1 MMTRKNPNLWI
12 WLLGGVGCGVWLL
25 LRTPAPLSTLLL
37 FSVLGL
43 WLSLGLRGILQPLA
57 LPAPLRLPVQLMIL
71 MLLILSALQFRQV
84 TVRSTLDV
92 AAALLLGAWLLL
104 GLLLKTGRPFEHIPT
119 PAQTEIPTRVRL
131 LPTVCG
137 VLLLGAVAAGGSN
150 TFGFD
155 ALLPIGV
162 ELLFLVAGIGL
173 IVVGLSGVRREA
185 AAHPTETVRAVPRFT
200 LPTAALLLITLLAL
214 LLRVWNLELAVH
226 LFVDEINFALP
237 ARLLYLGED
246 RPLLLPFSGV
256 FAFPHLY
263 PYVQSFGIGL
273 FGMSLTAIRLFS
285 AVLGTLTIPAVYWLA
300 REFCITQSPQSPR
313 TVDRRSAAIFALLAA
328 LLLAVFPP
336 HIHYSRLALN
346 NIADPLFGV
355 LALAG
360 LLRGLRTGDRWSYAV
375 GGVCLG
381 LTQYFYEGGRLI
393 YPPLV
398 VIWLF
403 GVVVLG
409 RRYGI
414 AIRRLWLF
422 FAAALIVAAP
432 IYITLLG
439 RGIPLASRLEREAI
453 GGSYWQRKADVD
465 QLQPFSEHTL
475 LPLLI
480 YVREADR
487 SLFYGG
493 EQPLVLVFA
502 VPFLLLGTGVSV
514 WRVILPGARA
524 GYFLLLTWSGLV
536 YFGNALL
543 ALSAI
548 SARYVVVFP
557 ALALLIAVGVREVW
571 LWIAVDAHQWQ
582 VKQMIR
588 LGFSGGVLA
597 LCLAQAIYY
606 FDGHL
611 TFYNQQTRPQIDAT
625 DVLFRARD
633 HLPPETGIHIISPY
647 PLNEGL
653 LKAIGVY
660 LLYPRD
666 FTLLTTETL
675 SDEYLVG
682 LQRDVDHAFFIA
694 QDDAVALSV
703 LRRHFTLGNPQFS
716 PFMSVPIER
725 QFVLYLAARQED
737 SAE

>member
-1 MMTRKNPNLWI
+1 MATIKHRTRWV
-12 WLLGGVGCGVWLL
+12 WLLGGVGFGAWLL
-25 LRTPAPLSTLLL
+25 LVLRTPAPLSTLLL
-37 FSVLGL
+37 FSVLVVGICL
-43 WLSLGLRGILQPLA
+43 ALRGVLLPLV
-57 LPAPLRLPVQLMIL
+57 LPAPLRLPVQGIIMA
-71 MLLILSALQFRQV
+71 LLTLSAILF
-84 TVRSTLDV
+84 TNTAERSTLH
-92 AAALLLGAWLLL
+92 AATALLLGAWLLL
-104 GLLLKTGRPFEHIPT
+104 GLLLKTGRPHEPVTT
-119 PAQTEIPTRVRL
+119 PQLADNNTRTRI
-131 LPTVCG
+131 LPMMLG

-150 TFGFD
+150 TLGFD
-155 ALLPIGV
+155 ALLPIQV
-162 ELLFLVAGIGL
+162 ELFLLLAGIGL
-173 IVVGLSGVRREA
+173 LVVGLSGVRVHADA
-185 AAHPTETVRAVPRFT
+185 APHAPLRVTPPA
-200 LPTAALLLITLLAL
+200 AALLLITLLAL
-214 LLRVWNLELAVH
+214 LLRVWDLETAVH

-263 PYVQSFGIGL
+263 PYVQSLGIGV
-273 FGMSLTAIRLFS
+273 FGMSLAAIRLFS
-285 AVLGTLTIPAVYWLA
+285 VALGTLTIPAVYWLA
-300 REFCITQSPQSPR
+300 REFFITLHPQHNP
-313 TVDRRSAAIFALLAA
+313 TADRQSAATFALLTA

-360 LLRGLRTGDRWSYAV
+360 LLRGLRTGERWSYAV

-398 VIWLF
+398 VAWLF
-403 GVVVLG
+403 GVVVVG
-409 RRYGI
+409 RRYGV
-414 AIRRLWLF
+414 AVRRLWLF
-422 FAAALIVAAP
+422 FTAAVIVAAP
-432 IYITLLG
+432 IYLTLLG
-439 RGIPLASRLEREAI
+439 RGMPLASRLEREAI
-453 GGSYWQRKADVD
+453 GGSYWQRKAEVD

-475 LPLLI
+475 LPLLL
-480 YVREADR
+480 YVREPDR

-493 EQPLVLVFA
+493 DQPLVLIFA
-502 VPFLLLGTGVSV
+502 APFLLLGVGVTL

-524 GYFLLLTWSGLV
+524 GYFLLLTWGGLV

-557 ALALLIAVGVREVW
+557 ALALLIALGLRELWTWLNAYTRHPQFKGAIRVGFGV
-571 LWIAVDAHQWQ
+571 
-582 VKQMIR
+582 
-588 LGFSGGVLA
+588 GVLA
-597 LCLAQAIYY
+597 LCLAQAVYY

-611 TFYNQQTRPQIDAT
+611 TFYNQQARPQIDAT
-625 DVLFRARD
+625 DVLFRVRD
-633 HLPPETGIHIISPY
+633 QLPPETGIHIISPY

-694 QDDAVALSV
+694 PDDAVALSV

-716 PFMSVPIER
+716 PFASVPIER

-737 SAE
+737 PAE